1 MRRLGGFIIVFL
13 APALI
18 LMAAVFLMPLLF
30 IGYTSIIG
38 DHGATLAFYR
48 QIVAEPLYFRVIRNS
63 LELSAMATAC
73 ALLVGYPIAYHLAQR
88 TPRARAL
95 LAILVLLPFW
105 TSILVKSFA
114 FTVLL
119 GRDGI
124 VNNLIDAVGFGPLP
138 LLFNRMGVMI
148 GLTHYL
154 LPFMVFAILPSLM
167 SQPPELRR
175 AAEIMGA
182 GSARIFAAIT
192 LPLSLPGVVAGVLLC
207 VILAL
212 GTFVTPALL
221 GGRTDMMIAN
231 LIDFQVRET
240 LNWGLGSALAIVLAV
255 ITLIF
260 ALALGRLRG
269 GNPLW
274 EG

>member
-1 MRRLGGFIIVFL
+1 MT
-13 APALI
+13 
-18 LMAAVFLMPLLF
+18 AVFLMPLLF
-30 IGYTSIIG
+30 IGYTSISG

-48 QIVAEPLYFRVIRNS
+48 QIIAEPLYYRVIRNS

-88 TPRARAL
+88 TARTRAL

-124 VNNLIDAVGFGPLP
+124 LNNLIGLVGLGPLP

-154 LPFMVFAILPSLM
+154 LPFMVFAILPSLL

-182 GSARIFAAIT
+182 GRGRIFVAIT
-192 LPLSLPGVVAGVLLC
+192 LPLSLPGVMAGVLLC
-207 VILAL
+207 IILAL
-212 GTFVTPALL
+212 GTFITPALL

-240 LNWGLGSALAIVLAV
+240 LNWGLGSALAIVLAI

-260 ALALGRLRG
+260 VLALGRLRG